1 MILRF
6 SMILEEDCLNENK
19 FSETVLVT
27 YFWSRFRVYRLSV
40 VISRLTGPI
49 LGIKKIEF
57 VPKTSKARDTK
68 TWKKF
73 KKFQTFK
80 KFEKIFQKNWF
91 FVLSLNNKKMT

>member
-73 KKFQTFK
+73 KKFQKFK
-80 KFEKIFQKNWF
+80 KFEKIFPKNLIF
-91 FVLSLNNKKMT
+91 CFVIK

>member
-27 YFWSRFRVYRLSV
+27 YFWSRFRVFRLSV

-73 KKFQTFK
+73 KKFQKFK
-80 KFEKIFQKNWF
+80 KFEKIFQKTWF
-91 FVLSLNNKKMT
+91 FVLS

>member
-73 KKFQTFK
+73 KKFQKFK
-80 KFEKIFQKNWF
+80 KFEKIFQKTF
-91 FVLSLNNKKMT
+91 IK

>member
-40 VISRLTGPI
+40 VTSRLTGPI

-73 KKFQTFK
+73 KKFQKFK
-80 KFEKIFQKNWF
+80 KFEKIFQKTWF
-91 FVLSLNNKKMT
+91 FVLS

>member
-1 MILRF
+1 
-6 SMILEEDCLNENK
+6 MILEEDCLNENK

-40 VISRLTGPI
+40 VIRRLTGPI
-49 LGIKKIEF
+49 LGIKKNEF

-73 KKFQTFK
+73 KKFQKFK
-80 KFEKIFQKNWF
+80 KFEKIFQKTWF
-91 FVLSLNNKKMT
+91 FVLS

>member
-6 SMILEEDCLNENK
+6 SMIVEEDCLNENK

-27 YFWSRFRVYRLSV
+27 YFWSRLRVYRLSV

-49 LGIKKIEF
+49 LDIKKIEF

-73 KKFQTFK
+73 KKFQKFK
-80 KFEKIFQKNWF
+80 KFEKIFQKTWF
-91 FVLSLNNKKMT
+91 FVLS

>member
-1 MILRF
+1 MILSF

-27 YFWSRFRVYRLSV
+27 YFWSRFRVNRLSV

-73 KKFQTFK
+73 KKFQKFK
-80 KFEKIFQKNWF
+80 KFEKIFQKTWF
-91 FVLSLNNKKMT
+91 FVLS

>member
-73 KKFQTFK
+73 KKFQKFK
-80 KFEKIFQKNWF
+80 KFEKFFQKTWF
-91 FVLSLNNKKMT
+91 FVLS

>member
-1 MILRF
+1 MILSF

-73 KKFQTFK
+73 KKFQKFK
-80 KFEKIFQKNWF
+80 KFEKIFQKTWF
-91 FVLSLNNKKMT
+91 FVLS

>member
-68 TWKKF
+68 TWKKV
-73 KKFQTFK
+73 KKFQKFK
-80 KFEKIFQKNWF
+80 KFEKIFQKTWF
-91 FVLSLNNKKMT
+91 FVLS

>member
-73 KKFQTFK
+73 KKFQKFK
-80 KFEKIFQKNWF
+80 KIEKIFQKTWF
-91 FVLSLNNKKMT
+91 FVLS

>member
-73 KKFQTFK
+73 KKFQKFK

-91 FVLSLNNKKMT
+91 FVLS

>member
-6 SMILEEDCLNENK
+6 SMILQEDCLNENK

-73 KKFQTFK
+73 KKFQKFK
-80 KFEKIFQKNWF
+80 KFEKIFQKTWF
-91 FVLSLNNKKMT
+91 FVLS

>member
-40 VISRLTGPI
+40 VISRLTEPI

-73 KKFQTFK
+73 KKFQKFK
-80 KFEKIFQKNWF
+80 KFEKIFQKTWF
-91 FVLSLNNKKMT
+91 FVLS

>member
-73 KKFQTFK
+73 KKFQKFK
-80 KFEKIFQKNWF
+80 KFE
-91 FVLSLNNKKMT
+91 

>member
-1 MILRF
+1 
-6 SMILEEDCLNENK
+6 MILEEDCLNENK

-40 VISRLTGPI
+40 VFSRLTGPI
-49 LGIKKIEF
+49 LGIKKNEF

-73 KKFQTFK
+73 KKFQKFK
-80 KFEKIFQKNWF
+80 KFEKIFQKTWF
-91 FVLSLNNKKMT
+91 FVLS